1 MSVIVTLRVTGDPGS
16 FEEQAAA
23 QADTIARI
31 MEVAKSHGL
40 IAHRWY
46 GGDGEFMVID
56 EWPDGGSFH
65 SFFEAAAAE
74 IGPFMEAVGV
84 VSQPEVKVWRKLEIG
99 DDYGWGA

>member
-1 MSVIVTLRVTGDPGS
+1 MSVIVTLLVTGDPAV

-23 QADTIARI
+23 QADTIAGI

-56 EWPDGGSFH
+56 EWPDGESFH
-65 SFFEAAAAE
+65 AFFEAAQGE
-74 IGPFMEAVGV
+74 IGPFMQAVGV
-84 VSQPEVKVWRKLEIG
+84 TSQPEVKVWRKLEIG
-99 DDYGWGA
+99 DDFGWGA